1 MRLKGQPGQVRC
13 CNRDG
18 ALYRAICEGGVR
30 RSWSCAII
38 LSPHNHAAGCRRR
51 SCTRLSF
58 GSGAIRLYT
67 RETTP
72 VYTVCRPVHTWSS
85 VAQCSCLLRS
95 SLSLVLSPRS
105 CNRLACQKKYRSVHT
120 AALHATNTALWC
132 WLRWPQLWP
141 RWQWCACSLSL
152 RSALDATSK
161 DSERESERDNESI
174 ERQQVNE

>member
-1 MRLKGQPGQVRC
+1 MILRLKGQPGQVRC

-72 VYTVCRPVHTWSS
+72 VYTVCMTCTHVE
-85 VAQCSCLLRS
+85 QCS
-95 SLSLVLSPRS
+95 
-105 CNRLACQKKYRSVHT
+105 AKFH
-120 AALHATNTALWC
+120 
-132 WLRWPQLWP
+132 
-141 RWQWCACSLSL
+141 ACSGALYHSFYPLDPVTGWLAKRNIGRCTQRCGVGYDGHNCGHVGSGVRAALSL

-161 DSERESERDNESI
+161 DSERE
-174 ERQQVNE
+174 